1 MVLLELVYAQNRPFV
16 DFSKVVSGEERGGAF
31 VTDDRSF
38 LRMGL
43 SMLLTLVA
51 IIGLAELLGIGQSI
65 VWASGLAFLGFGVAP
80 PSPEWGA
87 LLEAGRP
94 YITAAWW
101 LEIIPGL
108 AVLATALTATALGR
122 HMESTLEGDRS

>member
-1 MVLLELVYAQNRPFV
+1 MTILLQHIVPNAVRP
-16 DFSKVVSGEERGGAF
+16 
-31 VTDDRSF
+31 
-38 LRMGL
+38 
-43 SMLLTLVA
+43 LVA
-51 IIGLAELLGIGQSI
+51 VFMLGVGQAI

-101 LEIIPGL
+101 LEIFPGL

-122 HMESTLEGDRS
+122 HLEARLQGETR